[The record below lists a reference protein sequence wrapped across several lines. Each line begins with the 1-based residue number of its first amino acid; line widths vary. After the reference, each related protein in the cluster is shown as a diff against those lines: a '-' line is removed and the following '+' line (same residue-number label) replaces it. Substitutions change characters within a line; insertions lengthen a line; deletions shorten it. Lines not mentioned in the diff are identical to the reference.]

1 VELRTQVNSVA
12 RIAAVTTL
20 MLLSGIC
27 ANAQQRVVLV
37 VAADSPI
44 DSITVFEAR
53 KLYLG
58 IDVLKQGNFLRPLR
72 NVSSADVEQIFLQSV
87 IGLTKAHYERRLLR
101 NLLRL
106 GSVRPQEFEDLDI
119 LGEELARDKF
129 SVTYAFDDGRLQGVK
144 VLRILWQE

>member
-1 VELRTQVNSVA
+1 MNSVA